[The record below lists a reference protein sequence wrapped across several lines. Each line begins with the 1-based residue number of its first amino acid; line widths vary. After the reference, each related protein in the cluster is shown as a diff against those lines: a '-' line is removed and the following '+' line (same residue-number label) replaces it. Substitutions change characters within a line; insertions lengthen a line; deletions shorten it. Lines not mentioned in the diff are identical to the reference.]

1 MTGRDPLALAMLAME
16 VGPMVRDLHGWQ
28 FVGTLAEQI
37 HGAAAG
43 HDGIT
48 QREIATLRAWSRRWQ
63 RLPERLR
70 AFYAAHVAQHE
81 SASVALWHTLRGAP
95 HDVQGSTRGA
105 LLTLWAEWAG
115 SGPPWTLTP
124 RVP

>member
-1 MTGRDPLALAMLAME
+1 
-16 VGPMVRDLHGWQ
+16 MVRDLHGWQ

-115 SGPPWTLTP
+115 SDPPWTLTP